1 MVIATTIGN
10 LAATGIS
17 YVSTMNSITAQRAE
31 LDRMWAKVHN
41 LNSKL
46 ATTGRKFLPSLNKP
60 IFKMVKH
67 ALQTAKNFFR
77 KKRSQNFMKQKI
89 NTFKKRKIIP
99 CEKNLVKRILKKQ
112 TSIITNSDR

>member
-31 LDRMWAKVHN
+31 LDRMWTKVHN

-46 ATTGRKFLPSLNKP
+46 ASTSRQFLPSLHKSA
-60 IFKMVKH
+60 FKMAKH
-67 ALQTAKNFFR
+67 ALRTAKKFLR
-77 KKRSQNFMKQKI
+77 KKRSQNFMKRKI
-89 NTFKKRKIIP
+89 NTFKKKRIIP

>member
-41 LNSKL
+41 LNRKL
-46 ATTGRKFLPSLNKP
+46 ATTGRKFLPRRP

-77 KKRSQNFMKQKI
+77 KKRSQNFMKEKI